1 MHGMHKREI
10 ESSFDKRWEEIK
22 KKLNQLS
29 LLLFTKTQII
39 VN

>member
-22 KKLNQLS
+22 KK
-29 LLLFTKTQII
+29 TKSTQSFI
-39 VN
+39 VH